1 MPTKRA
7 YASPLREKAAAQ
19 TREAILR
26 VATEL
31 FGRRGYGLVT
41 VADIA
46 AAAGISPKTVF
57 ASVGSKR
64 EIMDRIIDAAVVAGR
79 CEEATRQLLE
89 LRTPR
94 EVLTA
99 LAAGTRFGNESQF
112 TVHEA
117 IRLAL
122 PVHEDGAALWER
134 ANRGFRTLLND
145 TAGHLHTLTPRPR
158 YPIKETAD
166 LLCLWFGPH
175 GWRTLVAEAG
185 WTWDNAEAA
194 IRETA
199 IAALYAASSAAVR
212 PVETARTAP

>member
-7 YASPLREKAAAQ
+7 YTSPLREKAAAQ
-19 TREAILR
+19 TREEILR
-26 VATEL
+26 AATEL
-31 FGRRGYGLVT
+31 FGQRGYGLVT

-46 AAAGISPKTVF
+46 AAAGVSPKTVF

-64 EIMDRIIDAAVVAGR
+64 EIMDRIIDAAVIAGR
-79 CEEATRQLLE
+79 CEAAMAQLLE
-89 LRTPR
+89 LRTPQQ
-94 EVLTA
+94 VLTA
-99 LAAGTRFGNESQF
+99 LAAGIRFGTESQF

-134 ANRGFRTLLND
+134 ATRNSRVALGDAAR
-145 TAGHLHTLTPRPR
+145 HLHTLTPRPR
-158 YPIKETAD
+158 YPEKETAD
-166 LLCLWFGPH
+166 LLWLWLGPN

-185 WTWDNAEAA
+185 WSWDGAEAA

-199 IAALYAASSAAVR
+199 ITVLYTES
-212 PVETARTAP
+212 

>member
-26 VATEL
+26 AATEL
-31 FGRRGYGLVT
+31 FGSRGYGLVT

-46 AAAGISPKTVF
+46 VAAGVSPKTVF

-64 EIMDRIIDAAVVAGR
+64 EIMDRIIDVAVPAGR
-79 CEEATRQLLE
+79 SEEAMRRVLDQ
-89 LRTPR
+89 RTPR
-94 EVLTA
+94 GALTE
-99 LAAGTRFGNESQF
+99 LAAGTRFGNEAQF

-122 PVHEDGAALWER
+122 PVHEDRAALWER
-134 ANRGFRTLLND
+134 ATRNSRAALRE
-145 TAGHLHTLTPRPR
+145 AAEHLHTLTPSPR
-158 YPIKETAD
+158 YAVQETAD
-166 LLCLWFGPH
+166 LLWLWFGPH

-185 WTWDNAEAA
+185 WSWDRAETA

-199 IAALYAASSAAVR
+199 IAGLYEER
-212 PVETARTAP
+212 

>member
-26 VATEL
+26 AATEL
-31 FGRRGYGLVT
+31 FGQRGYGLVT

-46 AAAGISPKTVF
+46 AAAGVSPKTVF

-79 CEEATRQLLE
+79 CEEATRRLLE

-94 EVLTA
+94 EVLAA

-134 ANRGFRTLLND
+134 ATRNSHAALSDAAR
-145 TAGHLHTLTPRPR
+145 HLHTLTPRPR
-158 YPIKETAD
+158 YAAKETAD
-166 LLCLWFGPH
+166 LLWLWFGPH
-175 GWRTLVAEAG
+175 SWRTLVAEAG
-185 WTWDNAEAA
+185 WSWDSAEAA
-194 IRETA
+194 MRETA
-199 IAALYAASSAAVR
+199 ITALYDER
-212 PVETARTAP
+212 

>member
-1 MPTKRA
+1 MAVMPTKRA

-26 VATEL
+26 AATEL

-46 AAAGISPKTVF
+46 AAAGVSPKTVF

-64 EIMDRIIDAAVVAGR
+64 EIMDRIIGAGVAASR
-79 CEEATRQLLE
+79 YEEAMRQVLA

-112 TVHEA
+112 IVHEA

-134 ANRGFRTLLND
+134 ATRNSRMALGE
-145 TAGHLHTLTPRPR
+145 TADHLHTLTPPPH
-158 YPIKETAD
+158 YPAKETAD
-166 LLCLWFGPH
+166 LLWLWFGPH
-175 GWRTLVAEAG
+175 GWRTLVAESG
-185 WTWDNAEAA
+185 WSWDQAEAA

-199 IAALYAASSAAVR
+199 IAGLYYEA
-212 PVETARTAP
+212 

>member
-1 MPTKRA
+1 MVYSRYPVGKVVVMPTKRA

-26 VATEL
+26 GATEL
-31 FGRRGYGLVT
+31 FGQRGYGLVT

-46 AAAGISPKTVF
+46 AAAGVSPKTVF
-57 ASVGSKR
+57 ASIGSKR
-64 EIMDRIIDAAVVAGR
+64 EVMDRIVDAGVAASGY
-79 CEEATRQLLE
+79 EEAIRQLLE
-89 LRTPR
+89 MRTPR
-94 EVLTA
+94 EVLAA
-99 LAAGTRFGNESQF
+99 LAAGTRFGHESQF

-134 ANRGFRTLLND
+134 ATRDSRAALGDAAR
-145 TAGHLHTLTPRPR
+145 HLHTLTPRPR
-158 YPIKETAD
+158 YAAKETAD
-166 LLCLWFGPH
+166 LLWLWFGPH

-185 WTWDNAEAA
+185 WSWARAETV

-199 IAALYAASSAAVR
+199 IAGLYDVA
-212 PVETARTAP
+212 

>member
-1 MPTKRA
+1 MGTMAAMLSKRA

-26 VATEL
+26 AATEL
-31 FGRRGYGLVT
+31 FGQRGYGLVT

-64 EIMDRIIDAAVVAGR
+64 EIMDRIIDAGVAAGR
-79 CEEATRQLLE
+79 SEEAMRQVLDA
-89 LRTPR
+89 RTPR
-94 EVLTA
+94 EVLAA

-134 ANRGFRTLLND
+134 ATRNSRAALREAAD
-145 TAGHLHTLTPRPR
+145 HLHTLTPRPR
-158 YPIKETAD
+158 YPATETAD
-166 LLCLWFGPH
+166 LLWLWFGPH

-185 WTWDNAEAA
+185 WSWDRAETA

-199 IAALYAASSAAVR
+199 IAALYDER
-212 PVETARTAP
+212 

>member
-1 MPTKRA
+1 MAAMPTKRA

-26 VATEL
+26 AATEL

-46 AAAGISPKTVF
+46 AAAGVSPKTVF

-64 EIMDRIIDAAVVAGR
+64 EIMDRIIDAGVAASR
-79 CEEATRQLLE
+79 YEEAMRQVLDP
-89 LRTPR
+89 RTPR

-134 ANRGFRTLLND
+134 ATRSSRAALREAAD
-145 TAGHLHTLTPRPR
+145 HLHTLTPRPR
-158 YPIKETAD
+158 YVAKETAD
-166 LLCLWFGPH
+166 LLWLWFGPH
-175 GWRTLVAEAG
+175 GWRTLVAESG
-185 WTWDNAEAA
+185 WSWDRAESV
-194 IRETA
+194 IRETV
-199 IAALYAASSAAVR
+199 ISALYNE
-212 PVETARTAP
+212 P

>member
-26 VATEL
+26 GATEL
-31 FGRRGYGLVT
+31 FGARGYGLVT

-46 AAAGISPKTVF
+46 AAAGVSPKTVF

-64 EIMDRIIDAAVVAGR
+64 EIMDRIVDAGVAASR
-79 CEEATRQLLE
+79 YEASMRELLR
-89 LRTPR
+89 LRAPE
-94 EVLTA
+94 EVLRA
-99 LAAGTRFGNESQF
+99 LAAGTRAGNESQF

-122 PVHEDGAALWER
+122 PVHEDGPALWER
-134 ANRGFRTLLND
+134 ATRDYRAALAD
-145 TAGHLHTLTPRPR
+145 AARHLHALETRPR
-158 YPIKETAD
+158 YPAGETAD
-166 LLCLWFGPH
+166 LLWLWFGPD
-175 GWRTLVAEAG
+175 GWRTLVVGSG
-185 WTWDNAEAA
+185 WTWDRAEAV

-199 IAALYAASSAAVR
+199 VAALYDEA
-212 PVETARTAP
+212 

>member
-19 TREAILR
+19 TRQAILR
-26 VATEL
+26 AATQL
-31 FGRRGYGLVT
+31 FGQRGYGLVT

-46 AAAGISPKTVF
+46 AVAGVSPKTVF

-64 EIMDRIIDAAVVAGR
+64 EIMDHIIDAGVAASR
-79 CEEATRQLLE
+79 YEDAMRRLLE

-112 TVHEA
+112 MVHEA

-134 ANRGFRTLLND
+134 ATRNSRAALSK
-145 TAGHLHTLTPRPR
+145 TADHLHTLTLRPR
-158 YPIKETAD
+158 YGAKETAD
-166 LLCLWFGPH
+166 LLWLWFGPH

-185 WTWDNAEAA
+185 WSWDRA
-194 IRETA
+194 ETA
-199 IAALYAASSAAVR
+199 IRDTAVAALYD
-212 PVETARTAP
+212 EN

>member
-7 YASPLREKAAAQ
+7 YASPLREKAAAR

-26 VATEL
+26 AATEL
-31 FGRRGYGLVT
+31 FGQRGYGLVT

-46 AAAGISPKTVF
+46 ASAGVSPKTVF

-64 EIMDRIIDAAVVAGR
+64 EIMDRIVDAGVAESR
-79 CEEATRQLLE
+79 YEDAMRRLLE

-94 EVLTA
+94 EVVTA
-99 LAAGTRFGNESQF
+99 LAAGTRLGNESQF

-134 ANRGFRTLLND
+134 ATRDYRAALLD
-145 TAGHLHTLTPRPR
+145 AARHLHTLTPRPR
-158 YPIKETAD
+158 YAAQETAD
-166 LLCLWFGPH
+166 LLWLWFGPH
-175 GWRTLVAEAG
+175 GWRTLVAESG
-185 WTWDNAEAA
+185 WSWDRAETA

-199 IAALYAASSAAVR
+199 VAALYDGDRVSSAVPPSPA
-212 PVETARTAP
+212 AG

>member
-19 TREAILR
+19 TREAILGA
-26 VATEL
+26 ATQL
-31 FGRRGYGLVT
+31 FGQRGYGLVT

-46 AAAGISPKTVF
+46 AAAGVSPKTVF

-64 EIMDRIIDAAVVAGR
+64 EIMDRIIDAGVIAGR
-79 CEEATRQLLE
+79 CEEAMQQLVE

-94 EVLTA
+94 EVLAA
-99 LAAGTRFGNESQF
+99 LAAGIRFGTESQF

-134 ANRGFRTLLND
+134 ATSNSRAAMSQ
-145 TAGHLHTLTPRPR
+145 TADHLHALTPRPR
-158 YPIKETAD
+158 YGVKETAD
-166 LLCLWFGPH
+166 LLWLWFAPH

-185 WTWDNAEAA
+185 WSWDRAEAA

-199 IAALYAASSAAVR
+199 IAALYD
-212 PVETARTAP
+212 EG

>member
-1 MPTKRA
+1 MAAMPTKRA
-7 YASPLREKAAAQ
+7 YASPLREKTAAQ

-26 VATEL
+26 AATEL
-31 FGRRGYGLVT
+31 FGQSGYGLVT

-46 AAAGISPKTVF
+46 ATAGVSPKTVF

-64 EIMDRIIDAAVVAGR
+64 EILDRIIDAGMAAGR
-79 CEEATRQLLE
+79 CDEAMRQVLD

-94 EVLTA
+94 EVLAA
-99 LAAGTRFGNESQF
+99 LAAGIRFGTESQF

-134 ANRGFRTLLND
+134 ATRNSRMAMRQ
-145 TAGHLHTLTPRPR
+145 TADHLHTLTPRPR
-158 YPIKETAD
+158 YALKETAD
-166 LLCLWFGPH
+166 LLWLWFGPH
-175 GWRTLVAEAG
+175 GWRNLVADSG
-185 WTWDNAEAA
+185 WSWDRAETA

-199 IAALYAASSAAVR
+199 IAALYDE
-212 PVETARTAP
+212 P

>member
-1 MPTKRA
+1 MATMPSKRA

-26 VATEL
+26 AATEL

-46 AAAGISPKTVF
+46 AAAGVSPKTVF

-64 EIMDRIIDAAVVAGR
+64 EIMDRIIDAGVAASR
-79 CEEATRQLLE
+79 YEEAMRQVLDPS
-89 LRTPR
+89 TPR

-134 ANRGFRTLLND
+134 ATHNSRAALRLAAD
-145 TAGHLHTLTPRPR
+145 HLHTLTPRPP
-158 YPIKETAD
+158 YPPSETAD
-166 LLCLWFGPH
+166 LLWLWFGPH
-175 GWRTLVAEAG
+175 GWRTLVAESG
-185 WTWDNAEAA
+185 WSWDRAETA

-199 IAALYAASSAAVR
+199 IAALY
-212 PVETARTAP
+212 P

>member
-26 VATEL
+26 GATEL
-31 FGRRGYGLVT
+31 FGQRGYGLVT

-46 AAAGISPKTVF
+46 AAAGVSPKTVF
-57 ASVGSKR
+57 ASIGSKR
-64 EIMDRIIDAAVVAGR
+64 EIMDRIVDAGVAESR
-79 CEEATRQLLE
+79 YEDAMRQVLE
-89 LRTPR
+89 LRTPG
-94 EVLTA
+94 EVIAA
-99 LAAGTRFGNESQF
+99 LAAGTRLGNESQF

-134 ANRGFRTLLND
+134 ATRDYRAALLE
-145 TAGHLHTLTPRPR
+145 AARHLHTLTPRPR
-158 YPIKETAD
+158 YAAEETAD
-166 LLCLWFGPH
+166 LLWFWFGPH

-185 WTWDNAEAA
+185 WSWDRAEVVV
-194 IRETA
+194 REMA
-199 IAALYAASSAAVR
+199 VAGLYYGN
-212 PVETARTAP
+212 

>member
-1 MPTKRA
+1 MATMPTKRA

-19 TREAILR
+19 TREAILQA
-26 VATEL
+26 ATEL
-31 FGRRGYGLVT
+31 FGKRGYGLVT

-46 AAAGISPKTVF
+46 AAAGVSPKTVF

-64 EIMDRIIDAAVVAGR
+64 EILDRIVEAGVAASR
-79 CEEATRQLLE
+79 YKEAMRQVLD

-99 LAAGTRFGNESQF
+99 LAAGTRYGNESQF

-134 ANRGFRTLLND
+134 GTRNSRLALREAAD
-145 TAGHLHTLTPRPR
+145 HLHALTPPPR
-158 YPIKETAD
+158 YPPGETAD
-166 LLCLWFGPH
+166 LLWLWFGPH
-175 GWRTLVAEAG
+175 GWRTLVAESG
-185 WTWDNAEAA
+185 WSWDRAETA

-199 IAALYAASSAAVR
+199 IAALYDAL
-212 PVETARTAP
+212 